1 MRATTTP
8 RWCVAANVLPERI
21 INEFVRNFFAGLAS
35 CKWNTAGC
43 FNIPAMSNLTIP
55 LSMDNANT
63 SGAKSVTPLCL
74 VIDEEPRIRH
84 FLSLILQGAGVDAVE
99 FAVGKMLRIDGQARP
114 VDIIFL
120 NIGLNTS
127 EATATPNALGR
138 SNYSGAVQLMS
149 THGLV
154 VLENLKRI
162 GEQHKLRM
170 LPVLKKPFEAAA
182 IKKILQAQK
191 LGDRPAMAARVRLD
205 EALKNGW
212 IETWYQPKINLR
224 KKQLAGCEA
233 FARIRHPEY
242 GVLPPSAFLP
252 GADEATLLALAEQ
265 TLVKVLKAGLNFSQL
280 GINLR
285 IAINMSMDQ
294 LVEVPVTEI
303 VRTYRPQA
311 NGWAGL
317 IIDVTE
323 EQIVTNIERASD
335 IAKQL
340 QNYNVKLAID
350 DFGRGVSSL
359 MKVKDVTFAEMKLD
373 RIFVTDCSA
382 DKVNAS
388 ICKSVIDLAHSF
400 GGLAVGI
407 GVEKASDLSALVN
420 MGCDLGQGYL
430 LGQPMAEERFVA
442 LLKQRVASHAPASNG
457 SAQQNKRR

>member
-1 MRATTTP
+1 MRATTT
-8 RWCVAANVLPERI
+8 RWCIAANARPERI
-21 INEFVRNFFAGLAS
+21 INEFVSNFSYWIGAV
-35 CKWNTAGC
+35 CRNTAGC
-43 FNIPAMSNLTIP
+43 FDIPAMSNLTIP
-55 LSMDNANT
+55 LPTDNT
-63 SGAKSVTPLCL
+63 SARGAKSATPLCL
-74 VIDEEPRIRH
+74 IIDEESRIRH

-99 FAVGKMLRIDGQARP
+99 LADGMLLRVERQPRP
-114 VDIIFL
+114 VNIIFL
-120 NIGLNTS
+120 NIGLDTS
-127 EATATPNALGR
+127 QAIMTIEALSKSR
-138 SNYSGAVQLMS
+138 YSGAVQLMS
-149 THGLV
+149 AHGLV

-182 IKKILQAQK
+182 IKKILQAEK
-191 LGDRPAMAARVRLD
+191 LGDRPAVAARVRLD
-205 EALKNGW
+205 EALKNSW

-233 FARIRHPEY
+233 FARVRHPVY

-265 TLVKVLKAGLNFSQL
+265 TLVRALKAGLNFSQL

-303 VRTYRPQA
+303 VRSYRPQA

-323 EQIVTNIERASD
+323 EQIVSNIERASD
-335 IAKQL
+335 IAKQF

-359 MKVKDVTFAEMKLD
+359 MKVKDVPFAEMKLD

-407 GVEKASDLSALVN
+407 GVEKAPDVSALVS

>member
-1 MRATTTP
+1 MPATSNQTTP
-8 RWCVAANVLPERI
+8 SQFDL
-21 INEFVRNFFAGLAS
+21 
-35 CKWNTAGC
+35 
-43 FNIPAMSNLTIP
+43 
-55 LSMDNANT
+55 ANT
-63 SGAKSVTPLCL
+63 GSVKSVAPLCL
-74 VIDEEPRIRH
+74 IIDEEPRIRH

-99 FAVGKMLRIDGQARP
+99 VAGGTLLQIERQPRP
-114 VDIIFL
+114 VSMIFL
-120 NIGLNTS
+120 NIGLDTNDAIT
-127 EATATPNALGR
+127 TLQALSR
-138 SNYSGAVQLMS
+138 SHYSGVVQLMS
-149 THGLV
+149 AHGTIT
-154 VLENLKRI
+154 LEKLKRT

-170 LPVLKKPFEAAA
+170 LPVLKKPFDAEA
-182 IKKILQAQK
+182 IKKILYAEK
-191 LGDRPAMAARVRLD
+191 LGDRPSMAARVRLD
-205 EALKNGW
+205 DALKNSW

-233 FARIRHPEY
+233 FARVRHPEY

-265 TLVKVLKAGLNFSQL
+265 TLVKALKAGLNFSQL

-285 IAINMSMDQ
+285 IAVNMSMDQ
-294 LVEVPVTEI
+294 LVEVPVTDI
-303 VRTYRPQA
+303 VSSYRPQA
-311 NGWAGL
+311 QGWAGL

-335 IAKQL
+335 IAKQFRDH
-340 QNYNVKLAID
+340 NVKLAID

-359 MKVKDVTFAEMKLD
+359 MKVKDIPFAEMKLD

-407 GVEKASDLSALVN
+407 GVEKAPDLAALVS

-442 LLKQRVASHAPASNG
+442 LLKQRVASQAYAPTG
-457 SAQQNKRR
+457 SKPQKKLR